1 MQYRGLQSRYKDM
14 EPKSWS
20 TDHTHRENLQGFRPP
35 WPSTTY
41 GSGLGEADLLD
52 DDKVTQTEQITART
66 RQGSPLGFPQ
76 AQPRFG
82 YGLDRGEEGH

>member
-1 MQYRGLQSRYKDM
+1 MLVE
-14 EPKSWS
+14 EPELKIRVS
-20 TDHTHRENLQGFRPP
+20 T
-35 WPSTTY
+35 
-41 GSGLGEADLLD
+41 
-52 DDKVTQTEQITART
+52 DKVTQTEQITART